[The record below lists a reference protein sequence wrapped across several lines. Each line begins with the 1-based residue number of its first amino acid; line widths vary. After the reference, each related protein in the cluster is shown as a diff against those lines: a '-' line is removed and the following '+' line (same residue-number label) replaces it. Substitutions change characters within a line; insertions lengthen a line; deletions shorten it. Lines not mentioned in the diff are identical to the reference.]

1 VSINFGTGVYE
12 FYCISFMR
20 NLDKVLKLTAQ
31 FEAGIQ
37 KLANFP
43 DEATVLPVIQNVY
56 SSLKSNPALKGTKG
70 IASNL
75 DVSGSIGEK
84 VRVYFQ
90 VITDPKWYTHLME
103 EPQKSSLQNVLK
115 TAVEQALGTAFRNY
129 EFQVKVGIVS

>member
-1 VSINFGTGVYE
+1 
-12 FYCISFMR
+12 MR

-31 FEAGIQ
+31 FEAKIE

-43 DEATVLPVIQNVY
+43 DETSVLPIIQSVY
-56 SSLKSNPALKGTKG
+56 SSIKSNPALKGTKG
-70 IASNL
+70 IAPNL

-90 VITDPKWYTHLME
+90 VMTDPKWYTHLIE
-103 EPQKSSLQNVLK
+103 EPQKSSLQSVLK
-115 TAVEQALGTAFRNY
+115 SAVEQALGAAFRNY